1 MKKDTNKIEI
11 DRKKFFKLYMREVR
25 KISDILEDKSVF
37 SPQEIIDIASYV
49 LENNTKSLIKQ
60 VSNDKV

>member
-37 SPQEIIDIASYV
+37 SPEEIIDIASYV
-49 LENNTKSLIKQ
+49 LENNTKSLIKE